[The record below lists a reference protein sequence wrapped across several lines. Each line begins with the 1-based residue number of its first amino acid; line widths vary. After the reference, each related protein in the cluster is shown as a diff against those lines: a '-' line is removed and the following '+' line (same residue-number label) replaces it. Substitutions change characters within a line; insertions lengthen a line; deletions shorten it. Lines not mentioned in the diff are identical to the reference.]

1 MLEVLLG
8 GVAAFLFIGSTRG
21 VARKLGSRR
30 FEPVVY
36 ALGLVVAALIYL
48 GFSLFTPGSPW
59 LWIEI
64 GGVVIFGALAN
75 PMGLPGIVARD
86 ISVQGSLWFSRE
98 TPSLLTSLIANGSLA
113 VDRITSHSFALDDIE
128 AAMQRAKQPIAPF
141 EQVVVN
147 P

>member
-64 GGVVIFGALAN
+64 GGVVIFGALAAAGRIHALWLAAGWAVHVSWDVWLHRGE
-75 PMGLPGIVARD
+75 PFVPSWYPLVCVGFDLAMALYIAGSAR
-86 ISVQGSLWFSRE
+86 LWKR
-98 TPSLLTSLIANGSLA
+98 
-113 VDRITSHSFALDDIE
+113 
-128 AAMQRAKQPIAPF
+128 
-141 EQVVVN
+141 
-147 P
+147 